1 MYDIM
6 IVDDEEIIRK
16 GVIQYIDWNKYGYN
30 IVAEAVNGKQAFEI
44 AKDIKPQV
52 ILTDIYMPIMDG
64 IEFAQKVKGILPETI
79 FIFLSGYN
87 EFMYAQKAIEIGVFR
102 YLIKPLKVEELLS
115 VLKEVSEE
123 LENAEL
129 ERTKIKKFSKLI
141 HESLPLL
148 KERFF
153 LSLIKGNCKENEI
166 WSRLDYLNISIKAE
180 KFFCIIISLDDYFN
194 LIEERKQED
203 INIIKFAIQHI
214 TKEILSSIEGTFFMF
229 EDKSNEIGILF
240 CYNGTQL
247 SNYLSTL
254 FPLVQHIQ
262 EYIRRFFKTSI
273 SIGIGRSCEN
283 INDVHKS
290 YEEAEEALEYRTA
303 FGKNSILY
311 IEDIKPTS
319 KVSLSSDVFKK
330 VNELVKSVKSVDLES
345 AMKVTDNLFDIM
357 TKNHLL
363 KRDDIHLFLIEIISK
378 LIRIVMEFDGDAERV
393 YGDRFIQLSILNFD
407 IIEDIKG
414 KLKGIIKSTIE
425 FINLRQKT
433 ANKNFIQKAKNFIDV
448 NYCKEEL
455 SLSMVAE
462 SVHISPAYLS
472 QIFKHVMGE
481 SFIEYL
487 TKVRINYGKKLLK
500 ETNLKT
506 YEVAFQ
512 VGYNDAQYFSSCFKK
527 IVGTSPTNYRNI
539 IAADLLDEE

>member
-16 GVIQYIDWNKYGYN
+16 GIIQYIDWNRYGYN

-44 AKDIKPQV
+44 AKDLKPQV
-52 ILTDIYMPIMDG
+52 ILTDIYMPVMDG
-64 IEFAQKVKGILPETI
+64 IEFAQKIKEILPETI

-87 EFMYAQKAIEIGVFR
+87 EFMYAQKAIEIGIFR

-115 VLKEVSEE
+115 VLKEVSME

-129 ERTKIKKFSKLI
+129 EKAEIKKFSKLI

-153 LSLIKGNCKENEI
+153 LSLIKGNCKESEV

-180 KFFCIIISLDDYFN
+180 RFFCIIISLDDYLN

-203 INIIKFAIQHI
+203 VNIIKFAIQHI
-214 TKEILSSIEGTFFMF
+214 AKEILTSIEGTFFTF
-229 EDKSNEIGILF
+229 EDKPNEIGILF
-240 CYNGTQL
+240 CYNETQL
-247 SNYLSTL
+247 SSYLSTL

-262 EYIRRFFKTSI
+262 EYMRKFFKTSI
-273 SIGIGRSCEN
+273 SVGIGRSCKK
-283 INDVHKS
+283 ISYVHKS

-319 KVSLSSDVFKK
+319 KVSLSSDVLKK
-330 VNELVKSVKSVDLES
+330 VNELVKSVKSADLES
-345 AMKVTDNLFDIM
+345 AIKGADSLFDIM
-357 TKNHLL
+357 TKDYLL
-363 KRDDIHLFLIEIISK
+363 KRDDIHLFLIEAISK
-378 LIRIVMEFDGDAERV
+378 LIRIVMEFDGDAESV
-393 YGDRFIQLSILNFD
+393 YGDRLIQLSILKFD
-407 IIEDIKG
+407 IVEDMKE
-414 KLKGIIKSTIE
+414 KLKSIIRGTIN
-425 FINLRQKT
+425 FISLKQKT
-433 ANKNFIQKAKNFIDV
+433 ANKNFIQKAKSFIDD

-462 SVHISPAYLS
+462 SVHVSPAYLS

-512 VGYNDAQYFSSCFKK
+512 IGYSDAQYFSSCFKK

-539 IAADLLDEE
+539 LSADLLDEE